1 MTESNSG
8 RAKPR
13 RRRSRR
19 HRRGADLGDST
30 PTSARAESIAAATPV
45 GKNHSRPSRRSSPH
59 LPTVHEFSAGG
70 LVVDGLDRAKQVAL
84 LIGRSDRRGG
94 MVWTLPKGH
103 IEVGERAEQT
113 AIREIAEETGVR
125 GEVLAALGSIDFWFR
140 AEHHVVHK
148 TVHHYLLR
156 FLDGQPSANDHEVRE
171 VAWVPLDE
179 LASRLT
185 HADER
190 QLAAV
195 AAHMVETLRTHGP
208 AALPPLPRSSPRR
221 SSQTHSIARRHS
233 GGEPT
238 SHHGHARNSDRGQPG

>member
-103 IEVGERAEQT
+103 IEVSERAEQT

-125 GEVLAALGSIDFWFR
+125 A
-140 AEHHVVHK
+140 
-148 TVHHYLLR
+148 
-156 FLDGQPSANDHEVRE
+156 
-171 VAWVPLDE
+171 
-179 LASRLT
+179 
-185 HADER
+185 
-190 QLAAV
+190 
-195 AAHMVETLRTHGP
+195 
-208 AALPPLPRSSPRR
+208 RSSRR
-221 SSQTHSIARRHS
+221 WAASTFGSGQNTTWCTRRRTIICCGSSMVSRP
-233 GGEPT
+233 PT
-238 SHHGHARNSDRGQPG
+238 TTRLGKLPGCRSTSWHHG